1 MKKNIIITL
10 SLCLILVLTYVVSSI
25 AEVKVIDT
33 YTEVTHEELS
43 SDVLENEIFIEGEV
57 GEIRLYIQDG
67 ELDKMYSD
75 PLAEEYIFANKVI
88 VNGNEVENVGIR
100 TKGNSSLGQVVSSG
114 SERYSFKISFDE
126 YDKGQDFYGL
136 NQLILNNNF
145 GDPSYLREYLSYYIF
160 REMGLPAP
168 RTSYAEVYIND
179 ELKGLYLVVEPVD
192 EAFVGTN
199 FENADGDLYKPYML
213 DFGWQG
219 DSIEDY
225 GHMNLKTN
233 EDSTDHSA
241 FLNLID
247 VINNGGDLE
256 AVLNVDNILKYLAVT
271 VGVVS
276 LDSYPGAI
284 PHNFYIYEEDGKF
297 SIIPWDFNQG
307 FGGFSAKLDREQLV
321 NYMIFDPTSG
331 PMESRPLVEV
341 LFQNQE
347 YVDRY
352 EEYIKELIN
361 GPMSYEN
368 MEKIIDEVSTMIAP
382 YVERDPSK
390 FFTYEQFLI
399 GLEKDQSIE
408 SAAPVGNNNI
418 ERTPRVPQE
427 GGNKGEKAGNGK
439 GSDKKAPSKGG
450 ENSGE
455 MNRESQEREQGQ
467 APAKGQGE
475 APMKGQGKAPGMGQ
489 DQAPAKVQGE
499 AQGEAQGKAPAK
511 GERQVQEQAQGK
523 ASSKGEEQASSKGQ
537 TNQGNENSGK
547 GNQVR
552 EEQNQVSNKIIYGL
566 KEFIRDRINSI
577 EGQLNGTIKSYNDG
591 NGNGGQSRG
600 ADGQPR

>member
-1 MKKNIIITL
+1 MKKNIVITL
-10 SLCLILVLTYVVSSI
+10 SLCLILVLTYVISSI

-33 YTEVTHEELS
+33 YNDITNNIANEELS
-43 SDVLENEIFIEGEV
+43 YDVLDSEVFIEDEV

-75 PLAEEYIFANKVI
+75 PLAEEYIFVNKVI

-126 YDKGQDFYGL
+126 YDNGQDFLGL

-145 GDPSYLREYLSYYIF
+145 ADPSYLREYLSYELF

-168 RTSYAEVYIND
+168 RTSFAELYIND
-179 ELKGLYLVVEPVD
+179 ELKGLYLMVEPVD
-192 EAFVGTN
+192 EAFVELN
-199 FENADGDLYKPYML
+199 FEETEGDLYKPYMI

-225 GHMNLKTN
+225 GDMNLKTN

-256 AVLNVDNILKYLAVT
+256 EVLNIDNILKYLAVT

-284 PHNFYIYEEDGKF
+284 PHNFYIYEENGKF

-307 FGGFSAKLDREQLV
+307 FGGFSAKLTREQHV

-341 LFQNQE
+341 IFQNQE

-352 EEYIKELIN
+352 EEYIEELIN

-368 MEKIIDEVSTMIAP
+368 MEQIIDKVSTMIAP

-399 GLEKDQSIE
+399 SLEKDQSIE
-408 SAAPVGNNNI
+408 NEASVGNNNI

-427 GGNKGEKAGNGK
+427 GGNKGERAGDSK
-439 GSDKKAPSKGG
+439 GSEKKAPSKG
-450 ENSGE
+450 ENNSGE
-455 MNRESQEREQGQ
+455 EETEVKGKAPSKGQGEVT
-467 APAKGQGE
+467 AKGQGE
-475 APMKGQGKAPGMGQ
+475 APAKGQGQAPGKGQ
-489 DQAPAKVQGE
+489 N
-499 AQGEAQGKAPAK
+499 
-511 GERQVQEQAQGK
+511 QEQTQQSNQN
-523 ASSKGEEQASSKGQ
+523 SSKGNTKNQEGNNDNPKGD
-537 TNQGNENSGK
+537 
-547 GNQVR
+547 QVR
-552 EEQNQVSNKIIYGL
+552 EEQNSESYKIIYGL